1 MKISVISTGGAGRR
15 CFLLSMV
22 KRIQV
27 YWGLNPVDPECG
39 FSYRELY
46 SLSDRQ
52 LSIGERLPVARSAHE
67 VVKMRFF
74 KTPIEWVDIKSE
86 EVAYV
91 SEDAVE
97 CMDNSECI
105 MICMDGQ
112 CLKNNSGSIQEIADA
127 WYDAQYGDDINH
139 FLHQYLLRN
148 KGKLPFIC
156 FVVTKMDTIDP
167 ELLKGFTMDRIVSRV
182 FPDWFE
188 GRRTNDGHIAAV
200 CPISA
205 LGYEFM
211 NGGIFEPVNAE
222 KPLFAALRAVRG
234 RKLFGEIS
242 EWDKQRFQ
250 NCIEGIRFYRN
261 GKWINQS
268 EID

>member
-1 MKISVISTGGAGRR
+1 MKISVISTGGAGRY
-15 CFLLSMV
+15 CFLLGMV

-27 YWGLNPVDPECG
+27 DWRLNPVDPEWG
-39 FSYRELY
+39 FSYRQLY
-46 SLSDRQ
+46 AMSDRQ
-52 LSIGERLPVARSAHE
+52 LSLGDRMPSPRMHHE
-67 VVKMRFF
+67 LVKMRFLN
-74 KTPIEWVDIKSE
+74 TPIEWVDIKSE
-86 EVAYV
+86 RLEDA
-91 SEDAVE
+91 SEAAVE

-112 CLKNNSGSIQEIADA
+112 YLKNNSGSIQEIADA
-127 WYDAQYGDDINH
+127 WYDAQYGDAINH

-156 FVVTKMDTIDP
+156 FVVTKMAMIDP

-205 LGYEFM
+205 LGYEFV
-211 NGGIFEPVNAE
+211 NGGEFEPINAE

-234 RKLFGEIS
+234 RKLFSEIS
-242 EWDKQRFQ
+242 KHDKEQFQ

-261 GKWINQS
+261 GKWIDES
-268 EID
+268 EIE

>member
-1 MKISVISTGGAGRR
+1 MKISVISTGAAGRR

-27 YWGLNPVDPECG
+27 NWGLNPVDPECG
-39 FSYRELY
+39 FSYRALY

-52 LSIGERLPVARSAHE
+52 LSIADRLPDPRGNHE
-67 VVKMRFF
+67 VVRMRFL
-74 KTPIEWVDIKSE
+74 KTPIEWVDIMSE
-86 EVAYV
+86 QLEGS
-91 SEDAVE
+91 SERAVE
-97 CMDNSECI
+97 YMDNSECI
-105 MICMDGQ
+105 MICMDGEH
-112 CLKNNSGSIQEIADA
+112 LKNNSGSVQEIADA
-127 WYDAQYGDDINH
+127 WYDAQNGDDINH
-139 FLHQYLLRN
+139 FLYQYLLRN

-211 NGGIFEPVNAE
+211 NGGEFKPVNAE
-222 KPLFAALRAVRG
+222 KPLFAALRVVRG

-242 EWDKQRFQ
+242 KWDKESFQ
-250 NCIEGIRFYRN
+250 YCIEGIRFYRN
-261 GKWINQS
+261 GKWIDES